1 MHKDHERRYL
11 HSHNEVRRENMTV
24 STKNLWGSPA
34 LDRAYE
40 FPRPSIQK
48 PAEFAPVQLSS
59 ANFRLPAVE
68 MTHQAVLEY
77 AKTGATGDEIMNAIP
92 RIHAA
97 YMQILTSG
105 VIETKKEQ
113 EPAVPVKKSV
123 TDDYIISLED
133 GKKYKTLKRH
143 LAKSGMT
150 PDEYRAKWGLP
161 HDYPVVC
168 KSYSERRSQLAKEN
182 GLGRK

>member
-1 MHKDHERRYL
+1 MGYSSKEEWQ
-11 HSHNEVRRENMTV
+11 HSLSMTY
-24 STKNLWGSPA
+24 TQDAML
-34 LDRAYE
+34 AY
-40 FPRPSIQK
+40 IATLQ
-48 PAEFAPVQLSS
+48 QG
-59 ANFRLPAVE
+59 
-68 MTHQAVLEY
+68 AVL
-77 AKTGATGDEIMNAIP
+77 GSVDSNIDSIVSAIP

-105 VIETKKEQ
+105 IIEPKKEQ

-143 LAKSGMT
+143 LSKRGMT

-168 KSYSERRSQLAKEN
+168 KAYSERRSQLAKEN
-182 GLGRK
+182 GLGKK